1 MTANNNEYEKRI
13 NELENEVAE
22 LKKQLKS
29 AEIHSSDNEIY
40 FHFFNSLKD
49 FFWILDHQGNIL
61 FVNDYV
67 IERLHYTR
75 EELYKMNVIF
85 VHPPE
90 RQQEAIQTVGE
101 MLCGISD
108 CCPIPILTK
117 EGWYIPV
124 ETRIV
129 KGVWKNKD
137 VIFGISKDI
146 SELKLSEEKF
156 SKAFELNTNSVAIS
170 ELETGKYLDVN
181 QKFLDTFNLRKED
194 VIGKTSL
201 EINIF
206 DAQTRQK
213 IIAEFKKQERLEN
226 YEIEIEFQG
235 KKVYGLFSANRF
247 YLQEKKCW
255 ITCFQDITPIV
266 EVQKELQESKNI
278 AQFLFENI
286 DAGLLIIDPATRIIE
301 RINNTAL
308 QIIEQQKDNVIGKK
322 CHNFFCPANENCCP
336 ILDNLSTVDLSERI
350 AINIDNKTIP
360 ILKSVKRIILN
371 GQEKLFET
379 FIDISERKKLEE
391 QLKENEEKFRVLF
404 ETVATGITLADAN
417 GQIITSNKAAIRI
430 LGLSVEDHQ
439 QRLIDGTDWKI
450 IRPDGTLMPPEE
462 YASVR
467 ALKEQKAIYHVEMG
481 VTKAK
486 DNIVWII
493 VNAAPIVNKGVVI
506 SYEDITERKK
516 AEIALK
522 TSEARWKFA
531 LEGAKD
537 GVWDWNI
544 ATSEVYF
551 SPQWKTM
558 LGFEE
563 HEITASL
570 DEWSK
575 RVHPEDL
582 AKCYAEIQLH
592 LDGKNPF
599 YSNIHRVLCKDGSFK
614 WILDRGKISEFDV
627 NGKPIKM
634 IGTHTD
640 LTDMVEMEKQ
650 LIQLNADKD
659 RFMSIIAHDLRSP
672 FNAILGFSELVLKN
686 FAQNDFSKIEKYL
699 TLLNKSASK
708 AYDLLNNLLDWARSQ
723 TGRIKFNPEKCNLYN
738 IVVENIFYV
747 DEIARKKFIDIS
759 FNIQKNFHVWCDKNM
774 IDTILRNLITNAIKF
789 TQTGGKIR
797 IIAVKIENFIIVTVK
812 DNGIGIKPDTLKK
825 LFDIT
830 QKVSTEGTNKETG
843 TGLGLL
849 LCKEFIEKHN
859 CKIWVESEEG
869 KGSNFMFTLPLC
881 NNVFA

>member
-181 QKFLDTFNLRKED
+181 QKFLETFNLRKED

-404 ETVATGITLADAN
+404 ETVATGITLADIN

-430 LGLSVEDHQ
+430 LGLSVEEHQ
-439 QRLIDGTDWKI
+439 QRLIDGTEWKI

-486 DNIVWII
+486 DNIAWII

-506 SYEDITERKK
+506 SYEDITDRKK

-537 GVWDWNI
+537 GVWDWNLI
-544 ATSEVYF
+544 TSEVYF

-558 LGFEE
+558 LGFED

-575 RVHPEDL
+575 RVHPDDL
-582 AKCYAEIQLH
+582 AKCYADIQLH

-640 LTDMVEMEKQ
+640 LTEMVEMEKQ

-723 TGRIKFNPEKCNLYN
+723 TGRINFNPEKCNLYD

-869 KGSNFMFTLPLC
+869 KGSDFMFTLPLC